1 LNLYNFRP
9 ESLSLLYARGAQN
22 EGVEVPMLLSA
33 DVTAASKADIVDD
46 HCSLDMTMTLLS
58 RPARIH
64 HIMRQSS
71 EDDGGLLDEI
81 GASTDDRVLVVGGT
95 TADLLCASV
104 RRGCRSAM
112 GVAKAPAHP
121 EAAEVVV
128 APRVCSLEQA
138 EEIAFCARKALLH
151 GTHEGRLAMRLLGIG
166 TARLARVLV
175 TRLNALGYA
184 GVRLRR
190 GKGDALVVTGR
201 FAVAIPSA

>member
-1 LNLYNFRP
+1 
-9 ESLSLLYARGAQN
+9 
-22 EGVEVPMLLSA
+22 MLLSV
-33 DVTAASKADIVDD
+33 DVTKAGKADIVDE
-46 HCSLDMTMTLLS
+46 HSSLDATMTLLS

-64 HIMRQSS
+64 HIMPQSS
-71 EDDGGLLDEI
+71 EDDGGLLDEVE
-81 GASTDDRVLVVGGT
+81 ASAEDRVLVVGGT

-151 GTHEGRLAMRLLGIG
+151 GAHEGRLAMRLLGVG
-166 TARLARVLV
+166 TARLAGGLV
-175 TRLNALGYA
+175 RRLNALGYA

-190 GKGDALVVTGR
+190 ARGDALVVTGR
-201 FAVAIPSA
+201 FAAIPSS

>member
-1 LNLYNFRP
+1 
-9 ESLSLLYARGAQN
+9 
-22 EGVEVPMLLSA
+22 MLVST
-33 DVTAASKADIVDD
+33 DVTKASMADIVDD
-46 HCSLDMTMTLLS
+46 HSSPDTTMTLLS

-64 HIMRQSS
+64 RIMSQSS
-71 EDDGGLLDEI
+71 EDDGGLLDEV

-128 APRVCSLEQA
+128 APHVCSLEQA

-151 GTHEGRLAMRLLGIG
+151 GAHEGRLAMRLLGVG
-166 TARLARVLV
+166 TVRLARSLV
-175 TRLNALGYA
+175 ARLNALGYA
-184 GVRLRR
+184 CVRLRR
-190 GKGDALVVTGR
+190 AKGHTLVVTGR
-201 FAVAIPSA
+201 FAAAVPSA